1 MSALS
6 DLGGSSA
13 FADLGPV
20 LPARTCLR
28 AAAREAHQLVLIL
41 LHETAPG
48 GDLVRAARTME
59 KLRAVVGSPAE
70 KGDMT

>member
-6 DLGGSSA
+6 DLG
-13 FADLGPV
+13 PM
-20 LPARTCLR
+20 LPARPCLR
-28 AAAREAHQLVLIL
+28 AVVSEAHQLVLIL

-48 GDLVRAARTME
+48 GDLTRAARTME
-59 KLRAVVGSPAE
+59 KLRAIVGPPAD